1 MACSHLAAYVWRRS
15 VSRSGLPTGELFE
28 PFLYLAEKTVLS
40 NERYP
45 SYHFQSTSSYAPIV
59 GQTSYTADTY
69 DPMQNAA
76 PNRARKSSPWDEDPQ
91 DDDDSNLPIGVT
103 DNPLPIGEPWALFGM
118 LICYLFYTKRKK
130 IQKKFAQFRKM

>member
-1 MACSHLAAYVWRRS
+1 MFGGVVSPVRAYQQVNYSNHSSIWQK
-15 VSRSGLPTGELFE
+15 
-28 PFLYLAEKTVLS
+28 KTVLS

-91 DDDDSNLPIGVT
+91 DDDDSYLPIGVT
-103 DNPLPIGEPWALFGM
+103 DNPLPIGEPWALIGM